1 MRVILMMSVIALI
14 AVSAATLKPDFT
26 DNAYAYANARS
37 REFARGD
44 NRKLHGWRECVEMES
59 SNAESAIICEGT
71 RTIEIRTGH
80 FADVNYFCEFRFVRD
95 GVNLFRVDHQLCQ

>member
-1 MRVILMMSVIALI
+1 MRVIIMMSVIALI

-44 NRKLHGWRECVEMES
+44 SGKAHGWRECVEMDSDHLETGVV
-59 SNAESAIICEGT
+59 CEGT
-71 RTIEIRTGH
+71 RTIQFRDGQMV
-80 FADVNYFCEFRFVRD
+80 DVNYFCEFRFIRD